1 MIFRKGGRGRKL
13 WDGRREGGKV
23 EGVGFVHALR
33 GWKDELMRIEGSLL
47 LILLLCGFAFRR
59 AGLRFNK
66 EYTSQISIHTANL
79 QTVKKVIF
87 LQCLYEL

>member
-1 MIFRKGGRGRKL
+1 M
-13 WDGRREGGKV
+13 
-23 EGVGFVHALR
+23 HALR

-66 EYTSQISIHTANL
+66 DYCILAKNIHIPQISK
-79 QTVKKVIF
+79 Q
-87 LQCLYEL
+87 